1 MSTPSTASVFSSSEE
16 EYFSYESRSSSS
28 SDDDDG
34 ETSNSNDCDN
44 DALQV
49 RQKAFDL
56 LQKIGPDRNEAQEE
70 WPMSPRLSYQHSGG
84 GGARGS
90 PPRRSAS
97 RSNSRTQQALPF
109 PADYFPQS
117 DMDDDDLD
125 EPLPARLVTPRNSN
139 HNHCTTNN
147 SEANGNSWFPDS
159 LVQCFSHACRVGA
172 NEIMAQ
178 HRQGYESIKEGAV
191 ILWNTDADQEAREL
205 LSGGREVTT
214 SSSKNNKANGRG
226 NPPLPRRARNN
237 NSRSNA
243 GNDQIAV
250 KKRKQKAGTYLNTVS
265 GYRGYS

>member
-16 EYFSYESRSSSS
+16 EYFTDESRSSSS
-28 SDDDDG
+28 SDDDDS
-34 ETSNSNDCDN
+34 ENSNDNN

-97 RSNSRTQQALPF
+97 RNSNASSRSNSRPQQALPF

-117 DMDDDDLD
+117 DMDDDLD

-139 HNHCTTNN
+139 TNHCTNN
-147 SEANGNSWFPDS
+147 SENGNSWFPDS

-205 LSGGREVTT
+205 LSGGRE
-214 SSSKNNKANGRG
+214 
-226 NPPLPRRARNN
+226 
-237 NSRSNA
+237 
-243 GNDQIAV
+243 D
-250 KKRKQKAGTYLNTVS
+250 
-265 GYRGYS
+265 